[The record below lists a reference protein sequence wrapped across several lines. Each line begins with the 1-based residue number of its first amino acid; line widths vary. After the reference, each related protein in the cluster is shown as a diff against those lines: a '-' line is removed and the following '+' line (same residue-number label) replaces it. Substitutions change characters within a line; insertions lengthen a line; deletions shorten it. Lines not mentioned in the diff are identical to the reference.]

1 MKSPKKNLEMKV
13 DVLNV
18 DLFEEL
24 NILGRDILNK
34 PNETKTN
41 EK

>member
-1 MKSPKKNLEMKV
+1 MKLPEKHV
-13 DVLNV
+13 DIKEGIFNV

-34 PNETKTN
+34 PNETKNN

>member
-1 MKSPKKNLEMKV
+1 MKSPKKHSDIKEDL
-13 DVLNV
+13 LNV

-24 NILGRDILNK
+24 TILGRDILNK
-34 PNETKTN
+34 PNETKNN

>member
-1 MKSPKKNLEMKV
+1 MKSPKKHLEIKE
-13 DVLNV
+13 DIFNV

-24 NILGRDILNK
+24 KILGRDILNK
-34 PNETKTN
+34 PNEPKNN